1 MGCRGLVDTTM
12 NKAQEDENSGIPPPY
27 WLQEKALSLRY
38 GLLPPYEKEQFARH
52 SYTLQSALDMLVRRL
67 CRQFI
72 SANWRSTSRLI
83 FCEYIPDEKSD
94 WFVWRTEKGDLR
106 LNIS

>member
-1 MGCRGLVDTTM
+1 MGCRGLVDMMM
-12 NKAQEDENSGIPPPY
+12 NKAQEDENSGI
-27 WLQEKALSLRY
+27 S
-38 GLLPPYEKEQFARH
+38 PPYEKEQFARH